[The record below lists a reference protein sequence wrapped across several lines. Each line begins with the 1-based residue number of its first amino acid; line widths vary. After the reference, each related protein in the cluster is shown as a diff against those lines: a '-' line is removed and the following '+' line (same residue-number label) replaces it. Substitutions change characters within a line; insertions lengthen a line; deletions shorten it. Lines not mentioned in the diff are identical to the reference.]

1 MKKLIKD
8 ARTVVREMLEGLV
21 DLRGRKTIT
30 ESEFSTHL
38 VFEPRWFVPYVD
50 S

>member
-1 MKKLIKD
+1 LWDEVD
-8 ARTVVREMLEGLV
+8 APF
-21 DLRGRKTIT
+21 RGRKTIT